1 MMPDD
6 VTKSRAD
13 LREIELFL
21 YREARLLDERRY
33 EEWLE
38 LYTSDA
44 TYWVPLERDQKD
56 PLETSS
62 IMFDD
67 RKLMEARV
75 RQFGHPRRHA
85 QTPASRTCHMIG
97 HIEPQGPD
105 ERGRL
110 KVRSNLIV
118 VEFRADRQFVYAG
131 TCEHRLLRSGNSYQI
146 AAKRVDLV
154 NSEGVLDGISILF

>member
-1 MMPDD
+1 MPDD
-6 VTKSRAD
+6 VGQPD
-13 LREIELFL
+13 IDVREVELFL

-33 EEWLE
+33 EEWLG

-44 TYWVPLERDQKD
+44 TYWVPLEQGQTD

-75 RQFGHPRRHA
+75 RQFAHPRRHA

-97 HIEPQGPD
+97 HVEPLGPD
-105 ERGRL
+105 EQGRL
-110 KVRSNLIV
+110 KVRSNLIM

-131 TCEHRLLRSGNSYQI
+131 TCEHCLLRSGNGYKI
-146 AAKRVDLV
+146 AAKRIDLV